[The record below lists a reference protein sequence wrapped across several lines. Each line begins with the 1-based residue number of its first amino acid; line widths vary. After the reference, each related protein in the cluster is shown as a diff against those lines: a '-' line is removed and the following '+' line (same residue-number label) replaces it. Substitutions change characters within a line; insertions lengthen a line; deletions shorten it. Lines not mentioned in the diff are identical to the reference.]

1 MMAGLIYPTSGTVS
15 IDGEIL
21 HKDIATPRSIG
32 ILIENPAFLPGYT
45 GQRNLEL
52 LAGLTGKADRTQI
65 AKTMSRVGLDPN
77 DKRTYRK
84 YSLGMKQRLGIAC
97 ALMECPDLILL
108 DEPINAIDEKGV
120 PKIWEAL
127 QEEKQRGALI
137 VLACHDTEE
146 LTSLADQIITIAAL
160 ALAVA
165 KPLVS
170 PDGQAVMFFP
180 AVFSSAFDKRLSLC
194 AEKIFQTDGVCPV
207 NLCLGIIHRDS
218 SSFLCRVWGRFW
230 SICSSVCSLNRAAV
244 STHDLT
250 FQRRCKSSLTAL
262 NSP

>member
-1 MMAGLIYPTSGTVS
+1 MKVELKNVSKRLNDVTVLEDISLTLEAGTIYGLKGKNGCGKTMLMRMMAGVIYPTSGTVS

-32 ILIENPAFLPGYT
+32 VLIENPAFLPGYT

-65 AKTMSRVGLDPN
+65 AKTMNRVGLDPS

-120 PKIWEAL
+120 PKMWEAL

-146 LTSLADQIITIAAL
+146 LTSLADQIITIEEG
-160 ALAVA
+160 
-165 KPLVS
+165 KIC
-170 PDGQAVMFFP
+170 GI
-180 AVFSSAFDKRLSLC
+180 SSRI
-194 AEKIFQTDGVCPV
+194 E
-207 NLCLGIIHRDS
+207 R
-218 SSFLCRVWGRFW
+218 
-230 SICSSVCSLNRAAV
+230 
-244 STHDLT
+244 
-250 FQRRCKSSLTAL
+250 
-262 NSP
+262 NS

>member
-1 MMAGLIYPTSGTVS
+1 MKVELKNVSKRLNDVTVLEDISLTLEAGTIYGLKGKNGCGKTMLMRMMAGVIYPTSGTVS

-32 ILIENPAFLPGYT
+32 VLIANPAFLPGYT

-65 AKTMSRVGLDPN
+65 AKTMNRVGLDPS

-146 LTSLADQIITIAAL
+146 LTSLADQIITIEEG
-160 ALAVA
+160 
-165 KPLVS
+165 KIC
-170 PDGQAVMFFP
+170 GI
-180 AVFSSAFDKRLSLC
+180 SSQIER
-194 AEKIFQTDGVCPV
+194 
-207 NLCLGIIHRDS
+207 
-218 SSFLCRVWGRFW
+218 
-230 SICSSVCSLNRAAV
+230 
-244 STHDLT
+244 
-250 FQRRCKSSLTAL
+250 
-262 NSP
+262 NS

>member
-1 MMAGLIYPTSGTVS
+1 MKVELKNVSKRLNDVTVLEDISFTLEAGTIYGLKGKNGCGKTMLMRMMAGVIYPTSGTVS

-32 ILIENPAFLPGYT
+32 VLIENPAFLPGYT

-65 AKTMSRVGLDPN
+65 AKTMNRVGLDPS

-146 LTSLADQIITIAAL
+146 LTSLADQIITIEEG
-160 ALAVA
+160 
-165 KPLVS
+165 KIC
-170 PDGQAVMFFP
+170 GI
-180 AVFSSAFDKRLSLC
+180 SSQIER
-194 AEKIFQTDGVCPV
+194 
-207 NLCLGIIHRDS
+207 
-218 SSFLCRVWGRFW
+218 
-230 SICSSVCSLNRAAV
+230 
-244 STHDLT
+244 
-250 FQRRCKSSLTAL
+250 
-262 NSP
+262 NS

>member
-1 MMAGLIYPTSGTVS
+1 MKVELKNVSKRLNDVTVLEDISLTLESGTIYGLKGKNGCGKTMLMRMMAGLIYPTSGTVS

-21 HKDIATPRSIG
+21 HKDIATPQSIG

-146 LTSLADQIITIAAL
+146 LTSLADQIITIEEG
-160 ALAVA
+160 
-165 KPLVS
+165 KIC
-170 PDGQAVMFFP
+170 GI
-180 AVFSSAFDKRLSLC
+180 SSQIER
-194 AEKIFQTDGVCPV
+194 
-207 NLCLGIIHRDS
+207 
-218 SSFLCRVWGRFW
+218 
-230 SICSSVCSLNRAAV
+230 
-244 STHDLT
+244 
-250 FQRRCKSSLTAL
+250 
-262 NSP
+262 NS

>member
-1 MMAGLIYPTSGTVS
+1 MKVELKNVSKRLNDVTVLEDISLTLEAGTIYGLKGKNGCGKTMLMRMMAGVIYPTSGTVS

-32 ILIENPAFLPGYT
+32 VLIENPVFLPGYT

-65 AKTMSRVGLDPN
+65 AKTMNSVGLDPS

-146 LTSLADQIITIAAL
+146 LTSLADQIITIEEG
-160 ALAVA
+160 
-165 KPLVS
+165 KIC
-170 PDGQAVMFFP
+170 GI
-180 AVFSSAFDKRLSLC
+180 SSRI
-194 AEKIFQTDGVCPV
+194 E
-207 NLCLGIIHRDS
+207 R
-218 SSFLCRVWGRFW
+218 
-230 SICSSVCSLNRAAV
+230 
-244 STHDLT
+244 
-250 FQRRCKSSLTAL
+250 
-262 NSP
+262 NS

>member
-1 MMAGLIYPTSGTVS
+1 MKVELKNVSKRLNDVTVLEDISLTLESGTIYGLKGKNGCGKTMLMRMMAGLIYPTSGTVS

-32 ILIENPAFLPGYT
+32 ILIENQAFLPGYT
-45 GQRNLEL
+45 GQLNLEL

-146 LTSLADQIITIAAL
+146 LTSLADQIITIEEG
-160 ALAVA
+160 
-165 KPLVS
+165 KIC
-170 PDGQAVMFFP
+170 GI
-180 AVFSSAFDKRLSLC
+180 SSQIER
-194 AEKIFQTDGVCPV
+194 
-207 NLCLGIIHRDS
+207 
-218 SSFLCRVWGRFW
+218 
-230 SICSSVCSLNRAAV
+230 
-244 STHDLT
+244 
-250 FQRRCKSSLTAL
+250 
-262 NSP
+262 NS

>member
-1 MMAGLIYPTSGTVS
+1 MIVELKNVTKTINDVTVLKDISLTLESGTIYGLKGKNGCGKTMLMRMMAGVIYPTSGTVS

-32 ILIENPAFLPGYT
+32 VLIENPAFLPGYT

-65 AKTMSRVGLDPN
+65 AKTMSRVGLDPS

-146 LTSLADQIITIAAL
+146 LTSLADQIITIEEG
-160 ALAVA
+160 
-165 KPLVS
+165 KIC
-170 PDGQAVMFFP
+170 GI
-180 AVFSSAFDKRLSLC
+180 SSQIER
-194 AEKIFQTDGVCPV
+194 
-207 NLCLGIIHRDS
+207 
-218 SSFLCRVWGRFW
+218 
-230 SICSSVCSLNRAAV
+230 
-244 STHDLT
+244 
-250 FQRRCKSSLTAL
+250 
-262 NSP
+262 NS

>member
-1 MMAGLIYPTSGTVS
+1 MKVELKNVSKRLNDVTVLEDISLTLESGTIYGLKGKNGCGKTMLMRMMAGLIYPTSGTVS

-108 DEPINAIDEKGV
+108 DEPINAIDEKGA

-146 LTSLADQIITIAAL
+146 LTSLADQIITIEEG
-160 ALAVA
+160 
-165 KPLVS
+165 KIC
-170 PDGQAVMFFP
+170 GI
-180 AVFSSAFDKRLSLC
+180 SSQIER
-194 AEKIFQTDGVCPV
+194 
-207 NLCLGIIHRDS
+207 
-218 SSFLCRVWGRFW
+218 
-230 SICSSVCSLNRAAV
+230 
-244 STHDLT
+244 
-250 FQRRCKSSLTAL
+250 
-262 NSP
+262 NS

>member
-1 MMAGLIYPTSGTVS
+1 MKVELKNVSKRLNDVTVLEDISLTLESGTIYGLKGKNGCGKTMLMRMMAGLIYPTSGTVS

-32 ILIENPAFLPGYT
+32 VLIENPAFLPGYT

-65 AKTMSRVGLDPN
+65 AKTMNRVGLDPD

-146 LTSLADQIITIAAL
+146 LTSLADQIITL
-160 ALAVA
+160 EEG
-165 KPLVS
+165 K
-170 PDGQAVMFFP
+170 
-180 AVFSSAFDKRLSLC
+180 
-194 AEKIFQTDGVCPV
+194 
-207 NLCLGIIHRDS
+207 
-218 SSFLCRVWGRFW
+218 
-230 SICSSVCSLNRAAV
+230 ICSI
-244 STHDLT
+244 
-250 FQRRCKSSLTAL
+250 SSQIERNA
-262 NSP
+262 

>member
-1 MMAGLIYPTSGTVS
+1 MTVLEDISLTLEAGTIYGLKGKNGCGKTMLMRMMAGVIYPTSGTVS

-32 ILIENPAFLPGYT
+32 VLIENPAFLPGYT

-65 AKTMSRVGLDPN
+65 AKTMNRVGLDPS

-146 LTSLADQIITIAAL
+146 LTSLADQIITIEEG
-160 ALAVA
+160 
-165 KPLVS
+165 KIC
-170 PDGQAVMFFP
+170 GI
-180 AVFSSAFDKRLSLC
+180 SSQIER
-194 AEKIFQTDGVCPV
+194 
-207 NLCLGIIHRDS
+207 
-218 SSFLCRVWGRFW
+218 
-230 SICSSVCSLNRAAV
+230 
-244 STHDLT
+244 
-250 FQRRCKSSLTAL
+250 
-262 NSP
+262 NS

>member
-1 MMAGLIYPTSGTVS
+1 MKVELKNVSKRLNDVTVLEDISLTLESGTIYGLKGKNGCGKTMLMRMMAGVIYPTSGTVS

-32 ILIENPAFLPGYT
+32 VLIENPAFLPGYT

-65 AKTMSRVGLDPN
+65 AKTMNRVGLDPS

-146 LTSLADQIITIAAL
+146 LTSLADQIITIEEG
-160 ALAVA
+160 
-165 KPLVS
+165 KIC
-170 PDGQAVMFFP
+170 GI
-180 AVFSSAFDKRLSLC
+180 SSRI
-194 AEKIFQTDGVCPV
+194 E
-207 NLCLGIIHRDS
+207 R
-218 SSFLCRVWGRFW
+218 
-230 SICSSVCSLNRAAV
+230 
-244 STHDLT
+244 
-250 FQRRCKSSLTAL
+250 
-262 NSP
+262 NS

>member
-1 MMAGLIYPTSGTVS
+1 MKVELKNVSKRLNDVTVLEDISLTLESGTIYGLKGKNGCGKTMLMRMMAGLIYPTSGTVS

-108 DEPINAIDEKGV
+108 DEPINAIDENDM
-120 PKIWEAL
+120 L
-127 QEEKQRGALI
+127 
-137 VLACHDTEE
+137 
-146 LTSLADQIITIAAL
+146 
-160 ALAVA
+160 
-165 KPLVS
+165 PL
-170 PDGQAVMFFP
+170 
-180 AVFSSAFDKRLSLC
+180 
-194 AEKIFQTDGVCPV
+194 
-207 NLCLGIIHRDS
+207 
-218 SSFLCRVWGRFW
+218 
-230 SICSSVCSLNRAAV
+230 
-244 STHDLT
+244 
-250 FQRRCKSSLTAL
+250 
-262 NSP
+262 

>member
-1 MMAGLIYPTSGTVS
+1 MKVELKNVSKRLNDVTVLEDISLTLEAGTIYGLKGKNGCGKTMLMRMMAGVIYPTSGTVS

-32 ILIENPAFLPGYT
+32 VLIENPAFLPGYT

-52 LAGLTGKADRTQI
+52 LADLTGKADRTQI
-65 AKTMSRVGLDPN
+65 AKTMNRVGLDPS

-146 LTSLADQIITIAAL
+146 LTSLADQIITIEEG
-160 ALAVA
+160 
-165 KPLVS
+165 KIC
-170 PDGQAVMFFP
+170 GI
-180 AVFSSAFDKRLSLC
+180 SSQIER
-194 AEKIFQTDGVCPV
+194 
-207 NLCLGIIHRDS
+207 
-218 SSFLCRVWGRFW
+218 
-230 SICSSVCSLNRAAV
+230 
-244 STHDLT
+244 
-250 FQRRCKSSLTAL
+250 
-262 NSP
+262 NS

>member
-1 MMAGLIYPTSGTVS
+1 MKVELKNVSKRLNDVTVQEEISLTLESGTIYGLKGKNGCGKTMLMRMMAGLIYPTSGTVS

-108 DEPINAIDEKGV
+108 DEPITAIDEKGV

-146 LTSLADQIITIAAL
+146 LTSLADQIITIEEG
-160 ALAVA
+160 
-165 KPLVS
+165 KIC
-170 PDGQAVMFFP
+170 GI
-180 AVFSSAFDKRLSLC
+180 SSQIER
-194 AEKIFQTDGVCPV
+194 
-207 NLCLGIIHRDS
+207 
-218 SSFLCRVWGRFW
+218 
-230 SICSSVCSLNRAAV
+230 
-244 STHDLT
+244 
-250 FQRRCKSSLTAL
+250 
-262 NSP
+262 NS

>member
-1 MMAGLIYPTSGTVS
+1 MKVELKNVSKRLNDVTVLEDISLTLESGTIYGLKGKNGCGKTMLMRMMAGLIYPTSGTVS

-146 LTSLADQIITIAAL
+146 LTRLADQIITIEEG
-160 ALAVA
+160 
-165 KPLVS
+165 KIC
-170 PDGQAVMFFP
+170 GI
-180 AVFSSAFDKRLSLC
+180 SSQIER
-194 AEKIFQTDGVCPV
+194 
-207 NLCLGIIHRDS
+207 
-218 SSFLCRVWGRFW
+218 
-230 SICSSVCSLNRAAV
+230 
-244 STHDLT
+244 
-250 FQRRCKSSLTAL
+250 
-262 NSP
+262 NS

>member
-1 MMAGLIYPTSGTVS
+1 MKVELKNVSKRLNDVTVLEDISLTLESGTIYGLKGKNGCGKTMLMRMMAGLIYPTSGTVS

-52 LAGLTGKADRTQI
+52 LAGLTGIADRTQI

-146 LTSLADQIITIAAL
+146 LTSLADQIITIEEG
-160 ALAVA
+160 
-165 KPLVS
+165 KIC
-170 PDGQAVMFFP
+170 GI
-180 AVFSSAFDKRLSLC
+180 SSQIER
-194 AEKIFQTDGVCPV
+194 
-207 NLCLGIIHRDS
+207 
-218 SSFLCRVWGRFW
+218 
-230 SICSSVCSLNRAAV
+230 
-244 STHDLT
+244 
-250 FQRRCKSSLTAL
+250 
-262 NSP
+262 NS

>member
-1 MMAGLIYPTSGTVS
+1 MKVELKNVSKRLNDVTVLEDISLTLESGTIYGLKGKNGCGKTMLMRMMAGLIYPTSGTVS

-65 AKTMSRVGLDPN
+65 AKTMSRVGFDPN

-146 LTSLADQIITIAAL
+146 LTSLADQIITIEEG
-160 ALAVA
+160 
-165 KPLVS
+165 KIC
-170 PDGQAVMFFP
+170 GI
-180 AVFSSAFDKRLSLC
+180 SSQIER
-194 AEKIFQTDGVCPV
+194 
-207 NLCLGIIHRDS
+207 
-218 SSFLCRVWGRFW
+218 
-230 SICSSVCSLNRAAV
+230 
-244 STHDLT
+244 
-250 FQRRCKSSLTAL
+250 
-262 NSP
+262 NS

>member
-1 MMAGLIYPTSGTVS
+1 MKVELKNVSKRLNGVTVLEDISLTLEAGTIYGLKGKNGCGKTMLMRMMAGVIYPTSGTVS

-32 ILIENPAFLPGYT
+32 VLIENPAFLPGYT

-65 AKTMSRVGLDPN
+65 AKTMNRVGLDPS

-97 ALMECPDLILL
+97 ALMERPDLILL

-146 LTSLADQIITIAAL
+146 LTSLADQIITIEEG
-160 ALAVA
+160 
-165 KPLVS
+165 KIC
-170 PDGQAVMFFP
+170 GI
-180 AVFSSAFDKRLSLC
+180 SSQIER
-194 AEKIFQTDGVCPV
+194 
-207 NLCLGIIHRDS
+207 
-218 SSFLCRVWGRFW
+218 
-230 SICSSVCSLNRAAV
+230 
-244 STHDLT
+244 
-250 FQRRCKSSLTAL
+250 
-262 NSP
+262 NS

>member
-1 MMAGLIYPTSGTVS
+1 MKVELKNVSKRLNDVTVLEDISLTLESGTIYGLKGKNGCGKTMLMRMMAGLIYPTSGTVS

-146 LTSLADQIITIAAL
+146 LTSLADQIITIEEGK
-160 ALAVA
+160 VC
-165 KPLVS
+165 
-170 PDGQAVMFFP
+170 GI
-180 AVFSSAFDKRLSLC
+180 SSQIER
-194 AEKIFQTDGVCPV
+194 
-207 NLCLGIIHRDS
+207 
-218 SSFLCRVWGRFW
+218 
-230 SICSSVCSLNRAAV
+230 
-244 STHDLT
+244 
-250 FQRRCKSSLTAL
+250 
-262 NSP
+262 NS

>member
-1 MMAGLIYPTSGTVS
+1 MKVELKNVSKRLNDVTVLEDISLTLESGTIYGLKGKNGCGKTMLMRMMAGVIYPTSGTVS

-32 ILIENPAFLPGYT
+32 VLIENPAFLPGYT

-65 AKTMSRVGLDPN
+65 AKTMSRVGLAPN

-97 ALMECPDLILL
+97 ALMERPDLILL

-146 LTSLADQIITIAAL
+146 LTSLADQIITIEEG
-160 ALAVA
+160 
-165 KPLVS
+165 K
-170 PDGQAVMFFP
+170 
-180 AVFSSAFDKRLSLC
+180 
-194 AEKIFQTDGVCPV
+194 
-207 NLCLGIIHRDS
+207 
-218 SSFLCRVWGRFW
+218 
-230 SICSSVCSLNRAAV
+230 ICSI
-244 STHDLT
+244 
-250 FQRRCKSSLTAL
+250 SSQIER
-262 NSP
+262 NS

>member
-1 MMAGLIYPTSGTVS
+1 MKVELKNVSKRLNDVTVLEDISLTLEAGTIYGLKGKNGCGKTMLMRMMAGVIYPTSGTVS

-32 ILIENPAFLPGYT
+32 VLIENPAFLPGYT

-65 AKTMSRVGLDPN
+65 AKTMNRVGLDPS

-146 LTSLADQIITIAAL
+146 LTSLADQIITIEEG
-160 ALAVA
+160 
-165 KPLVS
+165 KIC
-170 PDGQAVMFFP
+170 GI
-180 AVFSSAFDKRLSLC
+180 SSQIER
-194 AEKIFQTDGVCPV
+194 
-207 NLCLGIIHRDS
+207 
-218 SSFLCRVWGRFW
+218 
-230 SICSSVCSLNRAAV
+230 
-244 STHDLT
+244 
-250 FQRRCKSSLTAL
+250 
-262 NSP
+262 NS

>member
-1 MMAGLIYPTSGTVS
+1 MKVELKNVSKRLNDVTVLEDISLTLEAGTIYGLKGKNGCGKTMLMRMMAGVIYPTSGTVS

-21 HKDIATPRSIG
+21 HKDIAPPRSIG
-32 ILIENPAFLPGYT
+32 VLIENPAFLPGYT

-65 AKTMSRVGLDPN
+65 AKTMNRVGLDPS

-97 ALMECPDLILL
+97 ALMERPDLILL

-146 LTSLADQIITIAAL
+146 LTSLADQIITIEEG
-160 ALAVA
+160 
-165 KPLVS
+165 K
-170 PDGQAVMFFP
+170 
-180 AVFSSAFDKRLSLC
+180 
-194 AEKIFQTDGVCPV
+194 
-207 NLCLGIIHRDS
+207 
-218 SSFLCRVWGRFW
+218 
-230 SICSSVCSLNRAAV
+230 ICSI
-244 STHDLT
+244 
-250 FQRRCKSSLTAL
+250 SSQIER
-262 NSP
+262 NS

>member
-1 MMAGLIYPTSGTVS
+1 MKVELKNVSKRLNDVTVLEDISLTLESGTIYGLKGKNGCGKTMLMRMMAGLIYPTSGTVS

-137 VLACHDTEE
+137 VLSV
-146 LTSLADQIITIAAL
+146 LFLL
-160 ALAVA
+160 
-165 KPLVS
+165 K
-170 PDGQAVMFFP
+170 F
-180 AVFSSAFDKRLSLC
+180 
-194 AEKIFQTDGVCPV
+194 IFT
-207 NLCLGIIHRDS
+207 
-218 SSFLCRVWGRFW
+218 
-230 SICSSVCSLNRAAV
+230 
-244 STHDLT
+244 
-250 FQRRCKSSLTAL
+250 
-262 NSP
+262 

>member
-1 MMAGLIYPTSGTVS
+1 MKVELKNVSKRLNDVTVLEDISLTLESGTIYGLKGKNGCGKTMLMRMMAGLIYPTSGTVS

-65 AKTMSRVGLDPN
+65 AKTMSRVGLAPN

-146 LTSLADQIITIAAL
+146 LTSLADQIITIEEG
-160 ALAVA
+160 
-165 KPLVS
+165 K
-170 PDGQAVMFFP
+170 
-180 AVFSSAFDKRLSLC
+180 
-194 AEKIFQTDGVCPV
+194 
-207 NLCLGIIHRDS
+207 
-218 SSFLCRVWGRFW
+218 
-230 SICSSVCSLNRAAV
+230 ICSI
-244 STHDLT
+244 
-250 FQRRCKSSLTAL
+250 SSQIER
-262 NSP
+262 NS

>member
-1 MMAGLIYPTSGTVS
+1 MKVELKNVSKRLNDVTVLEDILLTLESGTIYGLKGKNGCGKTMLMRMMAGLIYPTSGTVS

-146 LTSLADQIITIAAL
+146 LTSLADQIITIEEG
-160 ALAVA
+160 
-165 KPLVS
+165 KIC
-170 PDGQAVMFFP
+170 GI
-180 AVFSSAFDKRLSLC
+180 SSQIER
-194 AEKIFQTDGVCPV
+194 
-207 NLCLGIIHRDS
+207 
-218 SSFLCRVWGRFW
+218 
-230 SICSSVCSLNRAAV
+230 
-244 STHDLT
+244 
-250 FQRRCKSSLTAL
+250 
-262 NSP
+262 NS

>member
-1 MMAGLIYPTSGTVS
+1 MKVELKNVSKRLNDVTVLEDISLTLESGTIYGLKGKNGCGKTMLMRMMAGLIYPTSGTVS

-21 HKDIATPRSIG
+21 HKDIAIPRSIG

-146 LTSLADQIITIAAL
+146 LTSLADQIITIEEG
-160 ALAVA
+160 
-165 KPLVS
+165 KIC
-170 PDGQAVMFFP
+170 GI
-180 AVFSSAFDKRLSLC
+180 SSQIER
-194 AEKIFQTDGVCPV
+194 
-207 NLCLGIIHRDS
+207 
-218 SSFLCRVWGRFW
+218 
-230 SICSSVCSLNRAAV
+230 
-244 STHDLT
+244 
-250 FQRRCKSSLTAL
+250 
-262 NSP
+262 NS

>member
-1 MMAGLIYPTSGTVS
+1 MKVELKNVSKRLNDVTVLEDISLTLESGIIYGLKGKNGCGKTMLMRMMAGLIYPTSGTVS

-146 LTSLADQIITIAAL
+146 LTSLADQIITIEEG
-160 ALAVA
+160 
-165 KPLVS
+165 KIC
-170 PDGQAVMFFP
+170 GI
-180 AVFSSAFDKRLSLC
+180 SSQIER
-194 AEKIFQTDGVCPV
+194 
-207 NLCLGIIHRDS
+207 
-218 SSFLCRVWGRFW
+218 
-230 SICSSVCSLNRAAV
+230 
-244 STHDLT
+244 
-250 FQRRCKSSLTAL
+250 
-262 NSP
+262 NS

>member
-1 MMAGLIYPTSGTVS
+1 MKVELKNVSKRLNDVTVLEDISLTLEAGTIYGLKGKNGCGKTMLMRMMAGVIYPTSGTVS

-32 ILIENPAFLPGYT
+32 VLIENLAFLPGYT

-65 AKTMSRVGLDPN
+65 AKTMNRVGLDPS

-84 YSLGMKQRLGIAC
+84 YSLGIKQRLGIAC

-146 LTSLADQIITIAAL
+146 LTSLADQIITIEEG
-160 ALAVA
+160 
-165 KPLVS
+165 KIC
-170 PDGQAVMFFP
+170 GI
-180 AVFSSAFDKRLSLC
+180 SSRI
-194 AEKIFQTDGVCPV
+194 E
-207 NLCLGIIHRDS
+207 R
-218 SSFLCRVWGRFW
+218 
-230 SICSSVCSLNRAAV
+230 
-244 STHDLT
+244 
-250 FQRRCKSSLTAL
+250 
-262 NSP
+262 NS

>member
-1 MMAGLIYPTSGTVS
+1 MKVELKNVSKRLNDVTVLEDISLTLESGTIYGLKGKNGCGKTMLMRMMAGLIYPTSGTVS
-15 IDGEIL
+15 IDGEIM

-146 LTSLADQIITIAAL
+146 LTSLADQIITIEEG
-160 ALAVA
+160 
-165 KPLVS
+165 KIC
-170 PDGQAVMFFP
+170 GI
-180 AVFSSAFDKRLSLC
+180 SSQIER
-194 AEKIFQTDGVCPV
+194 
-207 NLCLGIIHRDS
+207 
-218 SSFLCRVWGRFW
+218 
-230 SICSSVCSLNRAAV
+230 
-244 STHDLT
+244 
-250 FQRRCKSSLTAL
+250 
-262 NSP
+262 NS

>member
-1 MMAGLIYPTSGTVS
+1 MKVELKNVSKRLNDVTVLEDISLTLEAGTIYGLKGKNGCGKTMLMRMMAGVIYPTSGTVS

-21 HKDIATPRSIG
+21 HKDTATPRSIG
-32 ILIENPAFLPGYT
+32 VLIENPAFLPGYT

-65 AKTMSRVGLDPN
+65 AKTMNRVGLDPS

-146 LTSLADQIITIAAL
+146 LTSLADQIITIEEG
-160 ALAVA
+160 
-165 KPLVS
+165 KIC
-170 PDGQAVMFFP
+170 GI
-180 AVFSSAFDKRLSLC
+180 SSRI
-194 AEKIFQTDGVCPV
+194 E
-207 NLCLGIIHRDS
+207 R
-218 SSFLCRVWGRFW
+218 
-230 SICSSVCSLNRAAV
+230 
-244 STHDLT
+244 
-250 FQRRCKSSLTAL
+250 
-262 NSP
+262 NS

>member
-1 MMAGLIYPTSGTVS
+1 MKVELKNVSKRLNDVTVLEDISLTLESGTIYGLKGKNGCGKTMLMRMMAGLIYPTSGTVS

-32 ILIENPAFLPGYT
+32 ILIEIPAFLPGYT
-45 GQRNLEL
+45 GQRNFEL

-146 LTSLADQIITIAAL
+146 LTSLADQIITIEEG
-160 ALAVA
+160 
-165 KPLVS
+165 KIC
-170 PDGQAVMFFP
+170 GI
-180 AVFSSAFDKRLSLC
+180 SSQIER
-194 AEKIFQTDGVCPV
+194 
-207 NLCLGIIHRDS
+207 
-218 SSFLCRVWGRFW
+218 
-230 SICSSVCSLNRAAV
+230 
-244 STHDLT
+244 
-250 FQRRCKSSLTAL
+250 
-262 NSP
+262 NS

>member
-1 MMAGLIYPTSGTVS
+1 MKVELKNVSKRLNDVTVLEDISLTLESGTIHGLKGKNGCGKTMLMRMMAGLIYPTSGTVS

-146 LTSLADQIITIAAL
+146 LTSLADQIITIEEG
-160 ALAVA
+160 
-165 KPLVS
+165 KIC
-170 PDGQAVMFFP
+170 GI
-180 AVFSSAFDKRLSLC
+180 SSQIER
-194 AEKIFQTDGVCPV
+194 
-207 NLCLGIIHRDS
+207 
-218 SSFLCRVWGRFW
+218 
-230 SICSSVCSLNRAAV
+230 
-244 STHDLT
+244 
-250 FQRRCKSSLTAL
+250 
-262 NSP
+262 NS

>member
-1 MMAGLIYPTSGTVS
+1 MKVELKNVSKRLNDVTVLEDISLTLESGTIYGLKGKNGCGKTMLMRMMAGLIYPTSGTVS

-32 ILIENPAFLPGYT
+32 VLIENPAFLPGYT

-65 AKTMSRVGLDPN
+65 AKTMSRVGLAPN

-146 LTSLADQIITIAAL
+146 LTSLADQIITIEEG
-160 ALAVA
+160 
-165 KPLVS
+165 KICRI
-170 PDGQAVMFFP
+170 
-180 AVFSSAFDKRLSLC
+180 SSQIER
-194 AEKIFQTDGVCPV
+194 
-207 NLCLGIIHRDS
+207 
-218 SSFLCRVWGRFW
+218 
-230 SICSSVCSLNRAAV
+230 
-244 STHDLT
+244 
-250 FQRRCKSSLTAL
+250 
-262 NSP
+262 NS

>member
-1 MMAGLIYPTSGTVS
+1 MKVELKNVSKRLNDVTVLEDISLTLESGTIYGLKGKNGCGKTMLMRMMAGLIYPTSGTVS

-137 VLACHDTEE
+137 VLAGHDTEE
-146 LTSLADQIITIAAL
+146 LTSLADQIITIEEG
-160 ALAVA
+160 
-165 KPLVS
+165 KIC
-170 PDGQAVMFFP
+170 GI
-180 AVFSSAFDKRLSLC
+180 SSQIER
-194 AEKIFQTDGVCPV
+194 
-207 NLCLGIIHRDS
+207 
-218 SSFLCRVWGRFW
+218 
-230 SICSSVCSLNRAAV
+230 
-244 STHDLT
+244 
-250 FQRRCKSSLTAL
+250 
-262 NSP
+262 NS